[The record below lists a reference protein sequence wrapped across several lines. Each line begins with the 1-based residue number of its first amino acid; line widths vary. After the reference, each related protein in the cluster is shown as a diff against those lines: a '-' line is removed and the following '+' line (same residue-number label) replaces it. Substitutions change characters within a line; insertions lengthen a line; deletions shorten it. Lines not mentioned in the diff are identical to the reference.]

1 MEAVMV
7 RLVLV
12 SIPMITLALPA
23 LAAAVGGLVVKP
35 SPYPVAE
42 TMDRLER
49 AVKERQLAVIA
60 RVDHAA
66 AAQKAGPTLRPTQL
80 LIFGNP
86 KAGTPLMESARSIG
100 IDLPLKALAWEDDK
114 GQVWLAYNDPV
125 WLAARHGVGDRVEI
139 IRAMLTALEALTNS
153 VVAPPR

>member
-1 MEAVMV
+1 MV
-7 RLVLV
+7 RLVLLW
-12 SIPMITLALPA
+12 IAMIMLALPA
-23 LAAAVGGLVVKP
+23 PAAAVGGLVVKP

-49 AVKERQLAVIA
+49 VVKERQLTVIA

-66 AAQKAGPTLRPTQL
+66 AAQKAGLTLRPTQL

-114 GQVWLAYNDPV
+114 GKVWLAYNDPV
-125 WLAARHGVGDRVEI
+125 WLAARHGIGDRVEI
-139 IRAMLTALEALTNS
+139 IRAMLTALEALIDGVITG
-153 VVAPPR
+153 PR

>member
-1 MEAVMV
+1 MA
-7 RLVLV
+7 RPVLV
-12 SIPMITLALPA
+12 SIAMVTLAFTAPA
-23 LAAAVGGLVVKP
+23 FAVGGLVVKP

-49 AVKERQLAVIA
+49 AVKERQLTVIA

-66 AAQKAGPTLRPTQL
+66 GAQKAGLTLRPTQL

-86 KAGTPLMESARSIG
+86 KAGTPLMESSRSIG

-114 GQVWLAYNDPV
+114 GKVWLAYNDPV
-125 WLAARHGVGDRVEI
+125 WLAARHGVGDRIEI
-139 IRAMLTALEALTNS
+139 VRAMLTALEALTEG
-153 VVAPPR
+153 VIAAPR